1 MSFADHTLGK
11 SLADVFQRT
20 ARKEPTKGYLEVD
33 LGLLRPPSA
42 NPRTDFDEASL
53 TELAASL
60 RQHGMLQP
68 IVVLRREVGYEILS
82 GERRWRAARLAGLLR
97 VPVVVREEDNPQHVA
112 ELRLVENIQRQDLN
126 AVELARA
133 YRALID
139 QHGLTH
145 DQVADRVNKE
155 RSSVSNLLRLLDLP
169 SAIIARLTDG
179 TLSQGHAKAL
189 LSCADPA
196 WQQTLAERAAA
207 DGLSVREVERLARS
221 GPDQEQ
227 PIPASDADAGRSRK
241 PPHLKELEA
250 NLLHLFGTRVAV
262 RERADGSG
270 NITLHFSGKDQF
282 QRIVAIMER
291 FIRQTRTEASSL
303 RTDPPRDATGPRP

>member
-42 NPRTDFDEASL
+42 NPRTEFEEASL
-53 TELAASL
+53 NELAASL

-82 GERRWRAARLAGLLR
+82 GERRWRAARLAGLAR

-169 SAIIARLTDG
+169 SDIIARLTDG

-196 WQQTLAERAAA
+196 WQLALAERAAA

-221 GPDQEQ
+221 GPDQ
-227 PIPASDADAGRSRK
+227 PPDPASDPATGRSRK
-241 PPHLKELEA
+241 SPHLKELEA

-303 RTDPPRDATGPRP
+303 RTEPPRDQPGPRP

>member
-42 NPRTDFDEASL
+42 NPRTEFEEASL
-53 TELAASL
+53 NELAASL

-82 GERRWRAARLAGLLR
+82 GERRWRAARLAGLAR

-169 SAIIARLTDG
+169 SDIIARLTDG

-196 WQQTLAERAAA
+196 WQLALAERAAA

-221 GPDQEQ
+221 GPDQ
-227 PIPASDADAGRSRK
+227 PPDPASDPATGRSRK

-303 RTDPPRDATGPRP
+303 RTEPPRDQPGPRP